1 MNKAVNLF
9 DEFWGSVS
17 SPERVSRI
25 VRNELSLS
33 QEMAVERL
41 GYELKVLSDYE
52 NHWLSDSRSI
62 NDIRRSYFIYMCEC
76 LSNFQEIQML
86 AFFIKC
92 ISEYMFIYF
101 DLFND
106 CALCKYYIRRMNRIL
121 NNGAE

>member
-25 VRNELSLS
+25 VRNELALS

-41 GYELKVLSDYE
+41 GYELKTISDYE
-52 NHWLSDSRSI
+52 NHWLTDWRSI
-62 NDIRRSYFIYMCEC
+62 NDIRRAYLAYTCER
-76 LSNFQEIQML
+76 LSNHQYIQVI
-86 AFFIKC
+86 AFFLKC
-92 ISEYMFIYF
+92 ISEYLFLRY
-101 DLFND
+101 DLESD
-106 CALCKYYIRRMNRIL
+106 CTLCKYYIRRMNRLL